1 MTRFE
6 VFSSLATPG
15 LHVWRPGTNL
25 DVFLRPVES
34 ASSPGRAVFHCELG
48 EAPLEQIRCQI
59 FAWGD
64 QDDEKHSWEQETHIK
79 VLPRGEGN
87 ALPAV
92 VYLFHGAAR
101 SVATDPTAA
110 STQSVRIHLITASKY
125 RDAELFIWGADV
137 DAGGRRQKRSG
148 LTNEGPFWDVA
159 LSGLARSFFLF
170 KFFREVDGQSQGE
183 GDYANRVY
191 VAADGSTVWT
201 HSEARA
207 VRPVQPVKRTLEVTF
222 RQELPSAHEPQLHVW
237 QEGSDFSNDVRP
249 SGPPNNGWTHHEVE
263 LYTELPY
270 RIQFFNP
277 TLPHDQQWE
286 HEEAKR
292 YVTLAGPERRWTLEG
307 APEWFA
313 AQPVRDA
320 NINLTVAAQQPG
332 AEIASPLTIET
343 RVNRARA
350 PFEAAAG
357 LAFTTY
363 PNVVTA
369 FTLAGSDR
377 PEPPTRHYLR
387 GASGTTHV
395 GFVVAGRA
403 PVLDAAPAP
412 NLFQDPPFTIKR
424 PGAYEENGML
434 RFVLHAPW
442 CALAEIEIDGSAP
455 TAMQSTLDGAYWW
468 MEMPVPAASYH
479 GQRYRFVLNGN
490 TRVQDPAAGWVETSN
505 PGGWSKLVR
514 RAEHD
519 WKSSAWQTPSW
530 DYLSLYQ
537 VHPSRFSKR
546 SSAATA
552 LDRVRDELT
561 NGYLGRLKF
570 TGIQLMPV
578 NEVGTSNSWGYDPAF
593 YYAVEQNYGGPDALK
608 RLVDDCHQNGIAVLL
623 DVIFNHAGTTDNI
636 LWTTAQGTFF
646 DGDTEWG
653 AMINY
658 NEPRVIHFFE
668 ENVVYLLEE
677 YRIDGIRFD
686 FTRVITRGG
695 EWNQAHVRKPGD
707 GGGWEFLHKMRQAM
721 HRVNRNAILI
731 AEHLPNEW
739 AVTNFGGPMDSQWCD
754 DFHDRLK
761 DVCAGNSGALS
772 GLATAMKVTH
782 TEADNWYKAT
792 NYAESHDEVGNENGR
807 IGNVGGF
814 GRALRR
820 AKVAACVTMLS
831 RGIPMCFMGGEA
843 GEHRQFTQGSDE
855 ALDLASYESGD
866 RSRLVAWTNVM
877 LEIRR
882 GNNAIKGPSPLAVV
896 YAQDEQ
902 LAWVRGEGQDYFIVV
917 NFGGWSGWKSLSDL
931 NLPHHT
937 YRELWN
943 STWPAFQVEWE
954 DEHTNG
960 GPNAR
965 LHRGN
970 YLHVPDYGAVV
981 LERV

>member
-6 VFSSLATPG
+6 VFSSLPAPG
-15 LHVWRPGTNL
+15 LHVWRPGTSL
-25 DVFLRPVES
+25 DVFIRPVES
-34 ASSPGRAVFHCELG
+34 ASSPGRAVFNCELG
-48 EAPLEQIRCQI
+48 DAPLEQIQCQI
-59 FAWGD
+59 FSWGN
-64 QDDEKHSWEQETHIK
+64 QGEKHSWEQETHTK
-79 VLPRGEGN
+79 VLPRDAGN
-87 ALPAV
+87 ALPRV

-101 SVATDPTAA
+101 SVSADPTAA
-110 STQSVRIHLITASKY
+110 SIESVRIHLITASKY
-125 RDAELFIWGADV
+125 RDAELFVWGADLS
-137 DAGGRRQKRSG
+137 AGEPRQKRSG
-148 LTNEGPFWDVA
+148 VTADGPFWDVA

-170 KFFREVDGQSQGE
+170 KFYREVDGRWQGE

-191 VAADGSTVWT
+191 VAADGATVWT

-207 VRPVQPVKRTLEVTF
+207 VRRAQPVKQKLTVHF
-222 RQELPSAHEPQLHVW
+222 RQEIPSLHEPQLHVW
-237 QEGSDFSNDVRP
+237 QEGSDFSKDVLP
-249 SGPPNNGWTHHEVE
+249 AGTAVQGWTQHEVE

-270 RIQFFNP
+270 RIQAFNP
-277 TLPHDQQWE
+277 TLPEDQRWE

-292 YVTLAGPERRWTLEG
+292 DITIAGPEQRWTLEG
-307 APEWFA
+307 AREWFA
-313 AQPVRDA
+313 GEPARDA
-320 NINLTVAAQQPG
+320 EIDLTLAAQTPG
-332 AEIASPLTIET
+332 AELVAPFTVEA

-357 LAFTTY
+357 LTFKTY
-363 PNVVTA
+363 PQVVTA
-369 FTLAGSDR
+369 FRLNGSAN
-377 PEPPTRHYLR
+377 TRHYVLGTS
-387 GASGTTHV
+387 GATQT
-395 GFVVAGRA
+395 GFVVASRA
-403 PVLDAAPAP
+403 PVLKAEPRP
-412 NLFQDPPFTIKR
+412 NLFQDPPFPIKR

-442 CALAEIEIDGSAP
+442 CATAAVELHGSAP
-455 TAMQSTLDGAYWW
+455 MAMQSTRDGAYWW
-468 MEMPVPAASYH
+468 VEMPVPPASYH
-479 GQRYRFVLNGN
+479 GQRYRFVLNGD

-505 PGGWSKLVR
+505 PNGWSKLVR
-514 RAEHD
+514 RAEY
-519 WKSSAWQTPSW
+519 SWQSNGWNTPSW
-530 DYLSLYQ
+530 DYLALYQ

-546 SSAATA
+546 RAGVPF
-552 LDRVRDELT
+552 DRLREELT
-561 NGYLGRLKF
+561 GADGYLRKLKF
-570 TGIQLMPV
+570 TGLQLMPV

-608 RLVDDCHQNGIAVLL
+608 RLVDACHQNGIAVLF

-668 ENVVYLLEE
+668 QNVVYLLEE

-707 GGGWEFLHKMRQAM
+707 GGGWEFLHKIRQAM
-721 HRVNRNAILI
+721 HRVNPNAILI

-761 DVCAGNSGALS
+761 DVSAGNSGALS

-814 GRALRR
+814 GRGLRR
-820 AKVAACVTMLS
+820 AKVAACVALFS

-855 ALDLASYESGD
+855 AVDLTSYESGD
-866 RSRLVAWTNVM
+866 RWRVVAWTNV
-877 LEIRR
+877 LLDTRR
-882 GNNAIKGPSPLAVV
+882 GNNAIQGPSPLSIV

-902 LAWVRGEGQDYFIVV
+902 LAWVRGDGQDYFIVV
-917 NFGGWSGWKSLSDL
+917 NFGGWSGWKSLSEL
-931 NLPHHT
+931 NLPHST

-943 STWPAFQVEWE
+943 STWPAFQVEGE

-960 GPNAR
+960 GRDAR
-965 LHRGN
+965 LHRGSH
-970 YLHVPDYGAVV
+970 LHVPDYGAIV